1 MARLADYFVVV
12 EYDEAGSK
20 GCGDGRG
27 KILQRFPAK
36 EWEDAPFPQ
45 GLELFCQPSGWK
57 TSTERVPPSFFVVVL
72 TDINSERHYCACLT
86 FQEPFLEPSV
96 SALQPQGDGEEEE
109 QEEVDD
115 TGLVKPAQVFAP
127 KSLVL
132 VSRRDCTE
140 IFRNCLGLLYT
151 AHTDSLRVPLETLVG
166 NLLSCVVPTAGG
178 AQKLFSLGAGDRQV
192 IQAPLNDTL
201 PITGSSVAIL
211 FRQLG
216 IRHVLNLFCAAV
228 TEHKVLFH
236 SSSYQRLSDACRA
249 MLALMF
255 PLKYSYPY
263 IPILPAQLLE
273 VLSTPTPFIIG
284 VHSMFINHLPDLLDV
299 IVVELDGGTVAVPE
313 CVHLPLLPEP
323 LLQQTLTALS
333 MVLNPDLGVADNAFP
348 PSCIACSPLDRLDKE
363 LRAIFLRLFGRL
375 LQGYRSCLQ
384 LVRVQPT
391 PVLRFHKSAFLG
403 QRGLVEDDFLSRL
416 LEGMSFA
423 TFISDRGPPYRPCD
437 IFDELVAFEVDRMRA
452 EEGDRRKTL
461 KHVMELAHQLYSN
474 ENPNPHLSH
483 HKVPRPTDGAHLRL
497 HQQPFPP
504 LAADALERAAADAS
518 SRQRSATPAS
528 ARIERRAV
536 VPAGPPAASALDRS
550 GVCAVL
556 NSARR
561 LEVIKN
567 CITYIFENNLLEAK
581 KALPAALRALKG
593 RLARQAFAQE
603 LGSYAQQPRT
613 VLDHQQFDYVVRMVN
628 CALQDC
634 SCMDEYGVAAAL
646 LPITSVFCRKLSPGV
661 VQFAYTCVQEHPVW
675 TNTQFW
681 EAAFYNDVQRD
692 IRALYLPQPDSEVT
706 LRAADRSALDVA
718 AERLRSWRPVGA
730 ERRREEEAAEEGVVF
745 SQAVQYAHRM
755 ACLLVPLDTSRG
767 RGLLRAS
774 GACDGESGSNSVP
787 TNSVGGSVGESFDME
802 SGFEEADGADVAG
815 TVTRF
820 VMRFADKVCTEC
832 GVTNEHVRALDAML
846 PGIVALHLES
856 LEAVHRESKRL
867 PPIQKPKIVRPLLLP
882 GEELLMEGLR
892 AVLLPDGR
900 DGTVGGRLLGGPPL
914 LPAEGA
920 VFLTTYRVMFRGAPS
935 DPLVGEYPVVRSFPV
950 SSLTKEKRVSVHAQ
964 LHQDVHEGLQLQS
977 ATFQLLKLGFDVE
990 VSSETVEGFRRHLAR
1005 LRFPPSALATFALS
1019 HCAGSA
1025 QSLALKPKEKHNQ
1038 SIVSISKNIVRNA
1051 KAGMRTIGLQIP
1063 TKKKLGMQPG
1073 HCLPVMQEDDTLSI
1087 SEDGEPPEGSPTLRP
1102 ERATLERRSERLC
1115 CLDYQR
1121 LGLGTLS
1128 NSLNR
1133 AGTEPFRITAANR
1146 LYHLCHSYP
1155 GLLIVPQAA
1164 SDAALQRVSRC
1175 YRQGRLPVVC
1185 WRHPRA
1191 RSVLLRSGGLQQKGV
1206 VGGLFRNPSPHGS
1219 GNGPASSES
1228 SASLEQEKY
1237 LLAIMATMPGA
1248 AAEIWGR
1255 GVTVRGSQANHD
1267 AAKWGSLRVG
1277 RRFTSS
1283 SSTTSGSN
1291 QTLNQTPADS
1301 AATTTTPPPGTPRL
1315 DVRGKTSGGRDPH
1328 QLPLSIHKAAL
1339 YVVGDKAQLKGWR
1352 KEGLVAMETIP
1363 VEMADLSATRSSF
1376 RKLLH
1381 ACCPSS
1387 TPTDSGSSAFLT
1399 ALEQSEWLPQLQRL
1413 LQLSGLVVELLEG
1426 GSSVI
1431 VGLEDGWDTTTQVVS
1446 LVQLLSDPFYRTLD
1460 GFRLLIEKEW
1470 LAFGHR
1476 FGQRSN
1482 MGAGGQSANFT
1493 PVFLQFL
1500 DCVHQL
1506 QYQFPTEFEFND
1518 YYLRFLAYHHVSN
1531 RFRTFLLDSDYE
1543 RIEQG
1548 VLYEEK
1554 GARSCGQSLWEY
1566 VDSLHRRA
1574 PLFYS
1579 FLYSPG
1585 EDSEVLRLC
1594 CSTAAL
1600 HLWGYYTGEALRE
1613 GPPYDPEL
1621 LPEAG
1626 HGADEWAPDGGAPG
1640 GGGCGTAVAQSS
1652 RRTLWWGYDG
1662 VARTQPDAITAM
1674 LQEIQRLETALGRT
1688 GEHWKET
1695 WDRARA
1701 KQRRRH
1707 LKTSRSPCQQ
1717 KGSLVPSGAPYSR
1730 PSLGSVGASLKA
1742 LDAPF
1747 GDPGGPGDGDSVASW
1762 APTSS
1767 GMDEPQ
1773 PPLTPDVDYY
1783 SGFPISDSEQRSYEG
1798 VLYKRGAL
1806 LKGWKARWFVLDKT
1820 KHQLR
1825 YYDTADD
1832 QHCRGE
1838 IDLGDVE
1845 SVTPATATLGAPKNM
1860 EDKAFFDVRTTKRV
1874 YNFCA
1879 QDAASAQQWSDHIQG
1894 CLSDA

>member
-1 MARLADYFVVV
+1 
-12 EYDEAGSK
+12 

-86 FQEPFLEPSV
+86 FQEPFLEPNDS
-96 SALQPQGDGEEEE
+96 DGEEEE

-284 VHSMFINHLPDLLDV
+284 VHSMFINHLPDLV
-299 IVVELDGGTVAVPE
+299 R
-313 CVHLPLLPEP
+313 H
-323 LLQQTLTALS
+323 TAL
-333 MVLNPDLGVADNAFP
+333 VL
-348 PSCIACSPLDRLDKE
+348 E
-363 LRAIFLRLFGRL
+363 LSLATNGL
-375 LQGYRSCLQ
+375 S
-384 LVRVQPT
+384 VQPRVANEMHLEIAT
-391 PVLRFHKSAFLG
+391 MYDINVTVLCFSLYNVYFYEKNVVLWYVWQRSASTKQTVRTL
-403 QRGLVEDDFLSRL
+403 LSSAPMVCSTVHGEYWWNSL
-416 LEGMSFA
+416 PQVVPTKPHE
-423 TFISDRGPPYRPCD
+423 
-437 IFDELVAFEVDRMRA
+437 
-452 EEGDRRKTL
+452 
-461 KHVMELAHQLYSN
+461 LYSN
-474 ENPNPHLSH
+474 VNKIALSRDVVPVAESILILSLKVEFCGRKVPPNSSPPPPTTPTTIQISPQTTIVSGWKGRRGLKKNGRCQNESVKRWHLIRKGWSLRRKGVGHREIMGIKVNNQLHGEGSKPLVPQILNIFGAIKKTIKPTGTFNHNVLIVSRAFVPHLPWWHSSGGG
-483 HKVPRPTDGAHLRL
+483 VLGSRRD
-497 HQQPFPP
+497 
-504 LAADALERAAADAS
+504 LAADREMVMRWCLAETRCCTLQFLSGMKGSPNMREFSPVDLMS
-518 SRQRSATPAS
+518 SRTQNKIPNMELVNNPRQEHHPCPVLSFAVTWCNDVTYLHLVEINDVMCTSGGGGDILIWDPLGASHFSVNVIFQYDCYSSYSNIQSITQLIVYMLTNFPVISCLVRSLTAPHIRTHSLIPLLATSITRPLDLSTHELRPALVHAPTL
-528 ARIERRAV
+528 ARPTLTCAAV
-536 VPAGPPAASALDRS
+536 V
-550 GVCAVL
+550 AV
-556 NSARR
+556 
-561 LEVIKN
+561 
-567 CITYIFENNLLEAK
+567 
-581 KALPAALRALKG
+581 
-593 RLARQAFAQE
+593 Q
-603 LGSYAQQPRT
+603 
-613 VLDHQQFDYVVRMVN
+613 
-628 CALQDC
+628 
-634 SCMDEYGVAAAL
+634 
-646 LPITSVFCRKLSPGV
+646 LSP
-661 VQFAYTCVQEHPVW
+661 CC
-675 TNTQFW
+675 
-681 EAAFYNDVQRD
+681 
-692 IRALYLPQPDSEVT
+692 
-706 LRAADRSALDVA
+706 RS
-718 AERLRSWRPVGA
+718 
-730 ERRREEEAAEEGVVF
+730 
-745 SQAVQYAHRM
+745 
-755 ACLLVPLDTSRG
+755 
-767 RGLLRAS
+767 
-774 GACDGESGSNSVP
+774 
-787 TNSVGGSVGESFDME
+787 
-802 SGFEEADGADVAG
+802 
-815 TVTRF
+815 
-820 VMRFADKVCTEC
+820 
-832 GVTNEHVRALDAML
+832 
-846 PGIVALHLES
+846 
-856 LEAVHRESKRL
+856 
-867 PPIQKPKIVRPLLLP
+867 
-882 GEELLMEGLR
+882 
-892 AVLLPDGR
+892 
-900 DGTVGGRLLGGPPL
+900 
-914 LPAEGA
+914 
-920 VFLTTYRVMFRGAPS
+920 
-935 DPLVGEYPVVRSFPV
+935 
-950 SSLTKEKRVSVHAQ
+950 
-964 LHQDVHEGLQLQS
+964 
-977 ATFQLLKLGFDVE
+977 
-990 VSSETVEGFRRHLAR
+990 
-1005 LRFPPSALATFALS
+1005 
-1019 HCAGSA
+1019 
-1025 QSLALKPKEKHNQ
+1025 
-1038 SIVSISKNIVRNA
+1038 SISKNIVRNA

-1073 HCLPVMQEDDTLSI
+1073 HCLPVMQEDDTLSSETHGSLLPPSSLTSSPPSSLLPLLPSSLSSPPPSPPLLPLSTVTRGSRPHPHTDAYPTRCKI
-1087 SEDGEPPEGSPTLRP
+1087 TFYQPVGEEISLLVEARKLRDFALSTLLVGIVAGDAAVVVADHVVRRDCAPVLRARLRAAAVSEDGEPPEGSPTLRP
-1102 ERATLERRSERLC
+1102 ERATLERRSERSC

-1146 LYHLCHSYP
+1146 LYHLCHRWPAGSP
-1155 GLLIVPQAA
+1155 LLPPLPQCRYDMAVTDLRA
-1164 SDAALQRVSRC
+1164 NHTQTEFC
-1175 YRQGRLPVVC
+1175 VVC
-1185 WRHPRA
+1185 ELDRR
-1191 RSVLLRSGGLQQKGV
+1191 LSGMAVTAAGPMFVAAIAGFIGQMMT
-1206 VGGLFRNPSPHGS
+1206 PES
-1219 GNGPASSES
+1219 GPASSES

-1267 AAKWGSLRVG
+1267 AGRTRTAAKWGSLRVS
-1277 RRFTSS
+1277 RRFTST

-1301 AATTTTPPPGTPRL
+1301 AATTTT
-1315 DVRGKTSGGRDPH
+1315 
-1328 QLPLSIHKAAL
+1328 LPLSIHKAAL

-1363 VEMADLSATRSSF
+1363 VDMADLSAMRSSF

-1387 TPTDSGSSAFLT
+1387 APTDGGSSAFLT
-1399 ALEQSEWLPQLQRL
+1399 ALEQSEWLPQVPSIVFRDAIMVHSIENA
-1413 LQLSGLVVELLEG
+1413 SGSCQICEANLDCPPPPPC
-1426 GSSVI
+1426 SAS
-1431 VGLEDGWDTTTQVVS
+1431 QVVS

-1500 DCVHQL
+1500 DCVHQV

-1626 HGADEWAPDGGAPG
+1626 HGADEWAPDGAAG
-1640 GGGCGTAVAQSS
+1640 GGGPGCGTAVAQSG
-1652 RRTLWWGYDG
+1652 RRTLWWGYHA
-1662 VARTQPDAITAM
+1662 VARTQPDGITAM
-1674 LQEIQRLETALGRT
+1674 LQVRSSGWETALGRT
-1688 GEHWKET
+1688 GERWKET

-1701 KQRRRH
+1701 KVPH
-1707 LKTSRSPCQQ
+1707 TSPVRLHGTER
-1717 KGSLVPSGAPYSR
+1717 GSFSHCLLCCSNGGRQWGVFVFHFYVVTSVSLSKECACVCIYI
-1730 PSLGSVGASLKA
+1730 PSLWW
-1742 LDAPF
+1742 P
-1747 GDPGGPGDGDSVASW
+1747 
-1762 APTSS
+1762 PTRSMQLMFVFVS
-1767 GMDEPQ
+1767 C
-1773 PPLTPDVDYY
+1773 VR
-1783 SGFPISDSEQRSYEG
+1783 RSYEG

-1820 KHQLR
+1820 KHQ
-1825 YYDTADD
+1825 
-1832 QHCRGE
+1832 
-1838 IDLGDVE
+1838 V
-1845 SVTPATATLGAPKNM
+1845 
-1860 EDKAFFDVRTTKRV
+1860 
-1874 YNFCA
+1874 
-1879 QDAASAQQWSDHIQG
+1879 
-1894 CLSDA
+1894 